1 MENSNNGGFPDRPEI
16 IFMGTPDFAVPSL
29 KALVKDGH
37 KVVSVVT
44 QPDRPKGRGRKLFLS
59 PVKRVAQEYGIKI
72 LQPEKAS
79 DDQFCDTIRS
89 LRPDLLI
96 VVAFGQIL
104 KNKLLMIPRWG
115 ALNIHASLLPKYRG
129 AAPIHWAILNNET
142 KTGLTAMRMDEGLDT
157 GPFLLQ
163 EEVPIMEH
171 ETAGSLHDR
180 LAGLSGNFI
189 LETLTGLAENRLKE
203 TRQDPNEAS
212 YAPKIDRGMS
222 SIKWEQPAS
231 VLSCLIRALDP
242 WPGAFTTL
250 KGKEIKLFSSR
261 VTDKKAHDE
270 TPGRVAGKSE
280 SALFVETGQGVLEIR
295 ELQIPGKKRLP
306 AGAFLRGFAMG
317 RGTLL
322 GLSLIH
328 I

>member
-1 MENSNNGGFPDRPEI
+1 MENSHNGNFPDRPEI

-29 KALVKDGH
+29 KALVQGGH
-37 KVVSVVT
+37 KVISVVT
-44 QPDRPKGRGRKLFLS
+44 QPDRPRGRGRKIFLS

-79 DDQFCDTIRS
+79 DGQFCDTIRD
-89 LRPDLLI
+89 LEPYLLI

-104 KNKLLMIPRWG
+104 KNNLLTIPHWG

-157 GPFLLQ
+157 GPILLQ
-163 EEVPIMEH
+163 EEVSINEH

-180 LAGLSGNFI
+180 LAGLSGDFI
-189 LETLTGLAENRLKE
+189 IKTLKSLSENRLKE
-203 TRQDPNEAS
+203 IHQDPNGAT

-222 SIKWEQPAS
+222 LIKWDQPADAIS
-231 VLSCLIRALDP
+231 GLIRALDP

-261 VTDKKAHDE
+261 VTDKEARDE
-270 TPGRVAGKSE
+270 VPGRVAEQSE
-280 SALFVETGQGVLEIR
+280 GVLLVETGKGLIEIL

-306 AGAFLRGFAMG
+306 AGDFLRGFVLE
-317 RGTLL
+317 RGTML
-322 GLSLIH
+322 GS
-328 I
+328 

>member
-1 MENSNNGGFPDRPEI
+1 MENSHNGGFPDRPKI

-29 KALVKDGH
+29 RALVKEGH
-37 KVVSVVT
+37 EVLSVVT

-79 DDQFCDTIRS
+79 DGQFCDTIRS
-89 LRPDLLI
+89 LEPDLLI

-104 KNKLLMIPRWG
+104 KNNLLMIPRWG

-157 GPFLLQ
+157 GPVLLQ
-163 EEVPIMEH
+163 EEVAIIEH

-180 LAGLSGNFI
+180 LAGMSGNFI
-189 LETLTGLAENRLKE
+189 IKTLKGLAENRLKE
-203 TRQDPNEAS
+203 MHQDPNEAT
-212 YAPKIDRGMS
+212 YATKIDRGMS
-222 SIKWEQPAS
+222 LIKWDRPANAIS
-231 VLSCLIRALDP
+231 GLIRALDP

-250 KGKEIKLFSSR
+250 EGKEIKLFSSR
-261 VTDKKAHDE
+261 VTGKEASDE
-270 TPGRVAGKSE
+270 LPGRVAGQSE
-280 SALFVETGQGVLEIR
+280 SSLLVETGKGVLEIR

-306 AGAFLRGFAMG
+306 ACDFLRGFALE
-317 RGTLL
+317 RGTML
-322 GLSLIH
+322 GS
-328 I
+328 